1 MQKVKIIRYL
11 SCLLIMIGFLCLGLD
26 LGEMGEMMSGL
37 AAMGGAEVNST
48 FSGFQLANNGGGPFG
63 DDPNPPLYAVL
74 AFALLITFYDKT
86 WVAIVC
92 SILAIGIILIFAPMP
107 NEMGK
112 DAGVNGWALGKI
124 LTFVGF
130 GALVLMRFYDG
141 SEFDNSKTQL
151 EDF

>member
-11 SCLLIMIGFLCLGLD
+11 SCLLIMIGFFMPWLD

-37 AAMGGAEVNST
+37 AAMGGAEINST
-48 FSGFQLANNGGGPFG
+48 FSGFQLANNGGGPIG
-63 DDPNPPLYAVL
+63 DGPNPPLYAVL